1 MHRSDYDLAA
11 VRAAAQRR
19 CASAIRRRLTALTCA
34 FRYSCRKI
42 RDRSPWGTPAA
53 YYGALYRSNCTVY
66 IDRALPGGGRRY
78 GLLLSAY
85 NKDHNNCFGS
95 VETVATID
103 AASRRTN

>member
-11 VRAAAQRR
+11 LRAAAQRR

-34 FRYSCRKI
+34 FSVQLPKDPRPESLGDARGVL
-42 RDRSPWGTPAA
+42 R
-53 YYGALYRSNCTVY
+53 ALYRFNCTVY
-66 IDRALPGGGRRY
+66 FDRALPGGGRRY